1 MNTAN
6 NSDFFSPSRY
16 TQIFHSWRESKRLQS
31 VPLGQYVTYVSLPWW
46 AILKEVLD
54 RRTSPLLTF

>member
-1 MNTAN
+1 MSTYV
-6 NSDFFSPSRY
+6 FSY
-16 TQIFHSWRESKRLQS
+16 TQIFHFWRESKRLQS

-54 RRTSPLLTF
+54 RRSTPLLTF